1 VRQLNA
7 IHNLSDS
14 FEGKVGLE
22 GGAEGMLKEALGVV
36 NRCYELRQ
44 SRAGK
49 SDLMMPQGV
58 IEIPEVQV
66 AEAKEL
72 PTPLKSTIDS
82 LTKISASGQFAI
94 PYAAQPTPADRSTN
108 SNPPFSKTTQTPLH
122 PIINSL

>member
-1 VRQLNA
+1 
-7 IHNLSDS
+7 
-14 FEGKVGLE
+14 
-22 GGAEGMLKEALGVV
+22 MLKEALGVV

-82 LTKISASGQFAI
+82 LTKISASGKFAI
-94 PYAAQPTPADRSTN
+94 PYAANTPDRSTKPN
-108 SNPPFSKTTQTPLH
+108 RPFSKTTQTPLH
-122 PIINSL
+122 PIIHRL